1 MTVITDDMVADIAD
15 AYLSLSPDTFE
26 AWLRERAGCGEDNGY
41 GLFLSMYLADMI
53 RDVDAWAREHARK
66 QL

>member
-26 AWLRERAGCGEDNGY
+26 AWLRERA
-41 GLFLSMYLADMI
+41 
-53 RDVDAWAREHARK
+53 RK
-66 QL
+66 QLWVTGDTQSRRRTRGWHK